1 MLPLNKRINLLTEL
15 LSAMAFL
22 ARLYGFFYITEKMI
36 GYNQAGKI
44 TLWINED
51 SVENK
56 RSYPI
61 NHGRLSE

>member
-1 MLPLNKRINLLTEL
+1 
-15 LSAMAFL
+15 
-22 ARLYGFFYITEKMI
+22 MI

-51 SVENK
+51 PVENK
-56 RSYPI
+56 RSHPI